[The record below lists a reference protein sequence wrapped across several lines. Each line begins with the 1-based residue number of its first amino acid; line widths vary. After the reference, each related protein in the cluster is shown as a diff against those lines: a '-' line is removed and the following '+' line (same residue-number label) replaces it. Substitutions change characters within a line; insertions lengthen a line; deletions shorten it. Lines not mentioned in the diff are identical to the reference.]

1 MENCKY
7 PSLVKVM
14 KYSNCWECI
23 FNCLQDNKKEM
34 ETKEYEHSDKRI
46 CKYWLQIASC
56 RQCLFD
62 ALCQF
67 EHNQESIWKATH
79 DVDQTS

>member
-7 PSLVKVM
+7 PYLAKVM

-46 CKYWLQIASC
+46 CKYWLQIESC

-62 ALCQF
+62 ALCQY
-67 EHNQESIWKATH
+67 EARKWEATH
-79 DVDQTS
+79 DVEATS